1 MNALGGGG
9 RESGAREN
17 RGSVLGRRSLVRCGL
32 AGLLATPFASRGSA
46 AAGAAGFGTFL
57 AAGQEGGG
65 EGSFLPVEDEI
76 VLGMSAAFSGPSRG
90 WVASFIAAPEPT
102 STT

>member
-32 AGLLATPFASRGSA
+32 AGLLATPFASRGS
-46 AAGAAGFGTFL
+46 GAAGFGTFL